1 MVNITE
7 HIQLSTHT
15 TLRTGGPARYF
26 ALCASSQEILE
37 ALNFAKKNNLK
48 VFVLGCGSNL
58 LVSDGGF
65 SGLVVKI
72 AADKITHD
80 SAGLVTAGAGVVW
93 DDLVKDCCDRSLCG
107 IEALSGIPGLVGA
120 APVQNI
126 GAYGQEVSETITSVT
141 AIHRQTLTTKV
152 FSNEE
157 CEFGYRQS
165 LFKLKGQDQ
174 WIITEVSFHLHTTKT
189 PIPKY
194 EELKLALEKN
204 TEWQRGDRKS
214 KITAIRH
221 EVLKIRSTKGMVLDS
236 KDPDTR
242 SVGSFFVNPIVSL
255 SEKERIFARARALA
269 CSRQPTAHP
278 AGNSQWKLSAAW
290 LIENSGIKKGQ
301 ALGKARVS
309 TKHVLAIT
317 NPNDASTKEVLELA
331 ALISAA
337 VWQQFGIELEKEPI
351 FVDG

>member
-1 MVNITE
+1 LVKITE
-7 HIQLSTHT
+7 HVPLSTYT

-48 VFVLGCGSNL
+48 VFVLGGGSNL
-58 LVSDGGF
+58 LVSDAGF

-72 AADKITHD
+72 ASKKITYD
-80 SAGLVTAGAGVVW
+80 SAGQVTVDAGVVW
-93 DDLVKDCCDRSLCG
+93 DDLVKDCCDQGLCG

-126 GAYGQEVSETITSVT
+126 GAYGQEVSETITRVT
-141 AIHRQTLTTKV
+141 AIHRQTLTTNV
-152 FSNEE
+152 FSNKE

-165 LFKLKGQDQ
+165 LFKLKDKDQ
-174 WIITEVSFHLHTTKT
+174 WIITEVSFDLHTTKT
-189 PIPKY
+189 PVAKY
-194 EELKLALEKN
+194 DELKLALEQN

-214 KITAIRH
+214 KISTLRH
-221 EVLKIRSTKGMVLDS
+221 EVLKIRSTKGMVLDA
-236 KDPDTR
+236 KDQDTR
-242 SVGSFFVNPIVSL
+242 SVGSFFVNPIVSQ
-255 SEKERIFARARALA
+255 SEKERIFAHARALA
-269 CSRQPTAHP
+269 CSRQPTAYP

-301 ALGKARVS
+301 VHGHARVS

-317 NPNDASTKEVLELA
+317 NPDDASTKEVLELA

-337 VWQQFGIELEKEPI
+337 VWQQFGIELEREPI